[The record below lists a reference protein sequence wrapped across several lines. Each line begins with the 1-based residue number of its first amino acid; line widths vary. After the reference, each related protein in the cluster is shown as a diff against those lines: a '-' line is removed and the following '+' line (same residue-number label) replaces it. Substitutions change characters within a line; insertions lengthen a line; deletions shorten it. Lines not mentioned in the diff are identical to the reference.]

1 VVQAEVAKQQ
11 ATIETQIVAL
21 DAELT
26 DVHARLARIEQ
37 EDRRL
42 VEAYVSGAF
51 TPAEL
56 KVYRADVAAKRTS
69 VEAHKQELMGRRE
82 ALQQQTGQSEALV
95 EYCQRV
101 RAELRTFSLEE
112 QHLAF
117 DALDLWVT
125 WFYQQPLRIEASI
138 PVVET
143 STLARRNQS
152 QLGGTPP

>member
-1 VVQAEVAKQQ
+1 MRILEHPDVVQAEVAKQQ

-26 DVHARLARIEQ
+26 DVNARLARIEQ

-42 VEAYVSGAF
+42 VEAYVGGAF

-56 KVYRADVAAKRTS
+56 KIYRADVTAKRTS
-69 VEAHKQELMGRRE
+69 VEAYRQELMGRRE
-82 ALQQQTGQSEALV
+82 ALQHQTGQSEALV

-117 DALDLWVT
+117 DALALRVT
-125 WFYQQPLRIEASI
+125 WFHQQPLQIEVSI
-138 PVVET
+138 PIVES
-143 STLARRNQS
+143 STFLC
-152 QLGGTPP
+152 